1 MHPVTPSPRSRSI
14 RSGRIDA
21 LMANYHVVTPALVR
35 AVLGAGGEIYVWTV
49 DDPRRIEH
57 LRGLGV
63 TGCISND
70 PRLLGAVPQPTISQ
84 VAAE

>member
-1 MHPVTPSPRSRSI
+1 
-14 RSGRIDA
+14 
-21 LMANYHVVTPALVR
+21 VR
-35 AVLGAGGEIYVWTV
+35 AVLDAGGEIYVWTV
-49 DDPRRIEH
+49 DDPERIET

-70 PRLLGAVPQPTISQ
+70 PRLLAAQPSMSQ